1 MAYLKSYDEL
11 TKWIY
16 FWIEDDDLL
25 KKCNTISNKVI
36 SDIKKSLIVSLS
48 TKKSFKAEIKSH
60 SDEFKDI
67 YDKEIPKVDTNHT
80 CLAVTS
86 LDSSLKKD
94 ENYYRNVFLKEC
106 KYIEKKLVRHIYGN
120 LSYFLLLIS
129 LMSVMKNRLS
139 IYFNHSVF
147 GIFMISQ
154 KLYLNLSKYVDKL
167 LVGKTLINIRHFS
180 RKYLALWMKVLDTSA
195 ENIRHFGR
203 KY

>member
-36 SDIKKSLIVSLS
+36 SGIKKSLIVSLS

-106 KYIEKKLVRHIYGN
+106 KCIEKKLVRHI
-120 LSYFLLLIS
+120 
-129 LMSVMKNRLS
+129 
-139 IYFNHSVF
+139 
-147 GIFMISQ
+147 
-154 KLYLNLSKYVDKL
+154 YVDKL